1 MSSASEGED
10 LRERVSPAERV
21 HLRERV
27 RSVSEGEGLRK
38 GPSEGEG
45 LRKGPSEGEGE
56 FGI

>member
-10 LRERVSPAERV
+10 LRRV

-27 RSVSEGEGLRK
+27 SSASEGED
-38 GPSEGEG
+38 

-56 FGI
+56 SGGEMPVDGLWSLEY